1 MREARGLFHFAP
13 VVKFSFVL
21 VCLNNKLCNHLYVA
35 CFQVYISGD
44 LARGAHSMHSPH
56 RRHTA
61 QSAAS
66 TASTTPST
74 ALATPRSSSSD
85 SVHSQYT
92 RSTLAVHREF
102 PHCNINTRVENF
114 STGLCNAATTH
125 ENSARTFSRLNLC
138 SLLEPATRGYSR
150 LKLALLAQPARS
162 AETGAGGARNSR
174 KLAETVPRLQVRPL
188 RLGFA

>member
-1 MREARGLFHFAP
+1 MYLRISRAART
-13 VVKFSFVL
+13 
-21 VCLNNKLCNHLYVA
+21 A
-35 CFQVYISGD
+35 CT
-44 LARGAHSMHSPH
+44 LHR

-162 AETGAGGARNSR
+162 ADRGRGRAKLSKTRRDRSSLTGSPCA
-174 KLAETVPRLQVRPL
+174 PWL
-188 RLGFA
+188 RIMKI

>member
-1 MREARGLFHFAP
+1 MTRSTRRAAAALYCLLCSQLAHMREARGLFHFAP

-66 TASTTPST
+66 TASTKAVPLAQHPPLHVPAPAILYTRST
-74 ALATPRSSSSD
+74 HA
-85 SVHSQYT
+85 VHSQYT
-92 RSTLAVHREF
+92 RSTLAVKYTATLA
-102 PHCNINTRVENF
+102 TRVENF
-114 STGLCNAATTH
+114 STGCNAATTH
-125 ENSARTFSRLNLC
+125 ENSARKFSRLNYAVSQ
-138 SLLEPATRGYSR
+138 SLQ
-150 LKLALLAQPARS
+150 LADILD
-162 AETGAGGARNSR
+162 
-174 KLAETVPRLQVRPL
+174 
-188 RLGFA
+188 